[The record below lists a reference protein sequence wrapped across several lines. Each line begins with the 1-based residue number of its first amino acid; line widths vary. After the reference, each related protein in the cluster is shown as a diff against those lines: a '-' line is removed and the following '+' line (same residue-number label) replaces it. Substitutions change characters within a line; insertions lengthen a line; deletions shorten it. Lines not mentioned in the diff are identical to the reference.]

1 MGQANPELPRLTGP
15 DEEHAQGILTMWHDP
30 SMYDP
35 LRDGPPYLPP
45 PRKAASVKTADEAS
59 AMAVLSQILQN
70 VAAAYEQ
77 TPMSELAV
85 LLAFLRAEGM
95 IHQSH
100 HWMTRGTTFY
110 GDHLLY
116 DRLYNDVQEHVDR
129 VAERAVGSG
138 GHLLAHPTL
147 LAVHV
152 AEIVKS
158 LYGDTPEDPSP
169 EEYPLL
175 SLRTALRFLAVLRM
189 VYAVLEKRGQ
199 LSHGTDNLL
208 QDIADKHEEHV
219 YLLKQRTTVYDRRS

>member
-1 MGQANPELPRLTGP
+1 MGQANPELPELTGS
-15 DEEHAQGILTMWHDP
+15 DADYANGIWAMWHDP
-30 SMYDP
+30 TRYDP

-45 PRKAASVKTADEAS
+45 SQKAGSVKVADEKGAL
-59 AMAVLSQILQN
+59 AVLSQILQA
-70 VAAAYEQ
+70 VAMAYGQ
-77 TPMSELAV
+77 APMSELAA

-116 DRLYNDVQEHVDR
+116 DRLYADVQGHIDR
-129 VAERAVGSG
+129 VAERAVGTG
-138 GHLLAHPTL
+138 GYLLAHPTL
-147 LAVHV
+147 LAVHT

-158 LYGDTPEDPSP
+158 LYGDTSEDQNP

-175 SLRTALRFLAVLRM
+175 SLRTVLRFLAVLRM
-189 VYAVLEKRGQ
+189 VYLILEKRGQ

-208 QDIADKHEEHV
+208 QEIADKHEEHV
-219 YLLKQRTTVYDRRS
+219 YLLRQRTTIYDRRV